1 MMINIYQSIIFID
14 VDTQRQDL
22 ALLLNSRTQH

>member
-1 MMINIYQSIIFID
+1 MMINICQSIIFID
-14 VDTQRQDL
+14 VATQRQDL